1 MTCNAGASL
10 GTVARD
16 VWGEWKQFL
25 AYLALCTLIIAVTVV
40 LIPTSIPDFQRFF
53 GTPHPLMVVVT
64 AALLGGGALRLLQA
78 RDWAEITKGSVTVRG
93 IRLSAGLATVFAVVI
108 VIADVV
114 LRYPEGINV
123 PLPQAALFYPVVGFV
138 AEIVFHVLPFT
149 LLMLILSPL
158 RGRLTDGKR
167 IGISIALTALAEPTF
182 QISFAGGPLTWIDA
196 YTWIHVF
203 SISLLQLYVFRR
215 YDFVSMY
222 AFRLIYY
229 AYWHVLW
236 GAIRLPLFFH

>member
-1 MTCNAGASL
+1 
-10 GTVARD
+10 
-16 VWGEWKQFL
+16 
-25 AYLALCTLIIAVTVV
+25 
-40 LIPTSIPDFQRFF
+40 
-53 GTPHPLMVVVT
+53 
-64 AALLGGGALRLLQA
+64 
-78 RDWAEITKGSVTVRG
+78 
-93 IRLSAGLATVFAVVI
+93 VVI

-149 LLMLILSPL
+149 LLMLILSLL
-158 RGRLTDGKR
+158 RGRLIDGRR
-167 IGISIALTALAEPTF
+167 IGISIALTAVVEPTF

-196 YTWIHVF
+196 YTWVHVF
-203 SISLLQLYVFRR
+203 SISLLQLYVLWR

-236 GAIRLPLFFH
+236 GVIRLPLFFH